1 MSTPVAFIVVCTIF
15 FGPFFLI
22 DYKHWR
28 NARAAEKI
36 FNEAKPKFIQEC
48 KRLGIRAD
56 LQFCDLYTASFIRCD
71 HATERIAVYAGK
83 TNRFA
88 IIPYKDYAW
97 IWEGPTISGSNSSS
111 NNHYVTTQIGGTSVT
126 TEYKAQNICY
136 ITGYRPTIK
145 VRDASAVSVTHT
157 GYCFD
162 GTDVIGYR
170 RFQQTK
176 KFCEKVD
183 KEMKAIGHY
192 SYQVPYSRRKKD
204 GSRMNFLEWKVED
217 EKFQARRANESDK
230 YGARAL
236 T

>member
-1 MSTPVAFIVVCTIF
+1 MSTPVAFIVVCAIF

-71 HATERIAVYAGK
+71 HVTERIAVYAGK

-88 IIPYKDYAW
+88 IIPYTNYF
-97 IWEGPTISGSNSSS
+97 TILSGAKVGGTIPAGND
-111 NNHYVTTQIGGTSVT
+111 HYVTTKIGNTSVT
-126 TEYKAQNICY
+126 TEYKAQSGFY
-136 ITGYRPTIK
+136 IGGYAPEIHVIDEPK
-145 VRDASAVSVTHT
+145 KGLGYV

-162 GTDVIGYR
+162 STDKIGYR
-170 RFQQTK
+170 RMQCTK
-176 KFCEKVD
+176 KFCDEAKEK
-183 KEMKAIGHY
+183 MRPIFSY
-192 SYQVPYSRRKKD
+192 SYWPSNYTRKED
-204 GSRMNFLEWKVED
+204 GSHISFLEWKANRERRAI
-217 EKFQARRANESDK
+217 ERANEPDK
-230 YGARAL
+230 FG
-236 T
+236 THSI

>member
-1 MSTPVAFIVVCTIF
+1 MSTPVAFIFVCAIF

-36 FNEAKPKFIQEC
+36 FHEAKPKFIQEC

-71 HATERIAVYAGK
+71 HVTERIAVYAGK

-88 IIPYKDYAW
+88 IIPYKDYAG
-97 IWEGPTISGSNSSS
+97 IWAGPSISGSNSSS

-126 TEYKAQNICY
+126 TEHKAQNTCY
-136 ITGYRPTIK
+136 IAGYTPEIKVFSDFKKIAVCTGYTL
-145 VRDASAVSVTHT
+145 
-157 GYCFD
+157 D

-176 KFCEKVD
+176 NFCEEAEKKMESISD
-183 KEMKAIGHY
+183 YACLISY
-192 SYQVPYSRRKKD
+192 SPRKND
-204 GSRMNFLEWKVED
+204 GSCMNFLEWRADRE
-217 EKFQARRANESDK
+217 RRAIERANTPDK
-230 YGARAL
+230 YGTHSL
-236 T
+236 